1 MRKLLPYEHQLIEA
15 LGITEEEYWQFY
27 LARLNYKDA
36 KAGTIYDVRN
46 DFGVVALVLTIV
58 GTLAQVGAALLA
70 PKPELPE
77 QQKVGKQSRNAIF
90 GPRYGFNSFQEV
102 ARYGDPV
109 NLVYTNKEDDNKSAG
124 GLRVNTSLVWSAVQS
139 FGNKQ
144 FIQMLGVVGAGDIEA
159 YDYGFTAFGQAP
171 LEDFP
176 AQKYWLYGNNASGPL
191 KFGDFQLPPGN
202 AEQDPSKDAQGAQD
216 YIYRANKGG
225 AIVADGYSQAF
236 SPSSNN
242 TLGLYDV
249 VPINVL
255 VLERDENGQLINEE
269 GSVLGRSKDDL
280 GTRVSAADRGV
291 YWPDSWQGSDNRP
304 KFPEGSFFTLRF
316 VETDEKIDEDVER
329 AAQDYRIALI
339 STMTASSVYKLGAAK
354 FKLTK
359 AVETKQGRE
368 GEFTFECVE
377 SGILCEE
384 DYETKSYLE
393 NEIELNELLKTK
405 KAELVSLDE
414 ERKNWPPL
422 LTGAEQ
428 ASLDA
433 IEAKLAELD
442 SQIEAATA
450 IIRGELTDAQLLE
463 LASTEGE
470 FTPLIARIEGCE
482 DNIRTYNEEI
492 ERLNDL
498 ITEELDKLRDERD
511 RDAIQRWKSAKTTQ
525 QQNKRTARKQKNELM
540 QKLSV
545 KITRQGIFI
554 DRKGTDIKK
563 EREIL
568 KGRRRDQEKERAQLL
583 KKAAEID
590 TPAEV
595 ARFNEW
601 QTRYNEALEIIEE
614 TEFQLA
620 DPERFNDYFD
630 VKCLA
635 KIDELAYTTVTKCDV
650 VDFALKA
657 RVYKR
662 ISGRQSKYGEYKEP
676 KHRDAD
682 NGLRMRTAMFWLRYK
697 KESDSV
703 YQRVPTVFAIR
714 RGVEVDNFVGMRFVS
729 NDERTKW
736 SFKME
741 PIIDLPSEIRT
752 HFGEQEVDIAYLD
765 TRAYKN
771 SDKNKTIPIGNGR
784 AGYVA
789 IHGRVLKTKRL
800 LPPLNSNPGFIDEW
814 GVFSMRSDTQ
824 IAFSFDGGPEIALAA
839 VTEQQIETFP
849 SALYQGLSLI
859 GFNAYSGKGIQD
871 LRTLSAY
878 VTKGKKVRRFAPNQ
892 DGDYVVDINSAP
904 VSSTSYAPEIFL
916 DSVLDKENGIGAYAD
931 INGIDLESLG
941 EAMKFCRANGYFMDG
956 VIADPQSW
964 REFWT
969 TVAPFSLLEF
979 TKIGG
984 KESLAPAVPY
994 DENGLVNRRIT
1005 ISALFNQGNIL
1016 EGSYKEEFIDYGDNT
1031 EDLLATIVY
1040 RDSTDGDP
1048 FPGNTSFT
1056 IRLADANEASCIRQT
1071 FDLSAYVSRRDQAI
1085 NYGMLL
1091 CSQRRWSKRAVE
1103 FKTFPTES
1111 PVAPGSYIYVQT
1123 DQNQWDNLTA
1133 GRIGAGGSLDI
1144 PLTESIASATYD
1156 ALLYKGG
1163 QGVVKKPGITITDN
1177 TAPELAA
1184 FEGWL
1189 VVFGNQITSKRV
1201 FRVTEITMEEEGEVA
1216 IKAIEHPCEEQDG
1229 ITRSRIVRFENNLYQ
1244 IDD

>member
-15 LGITEEEYWQFY
+15 LGITEQEYWQFY
-27 LARLNYKDA
+27 LAQLNYRDEKV
-36 KAGTIYDVRN
+36 GTIFDVRN
-46 DFGVVALVLTIV
+46 EVGTIALVLTIV
-58 GTLAQVGAALLA
+58 GTLAQAGAALLA

-109 NLVYTNKEDDNKSAG
+109 NLVYTNKEDDNRSAG

-159 YDYGFTAFGQAP
+159 YEYGFTAFGQAP

-202 AEQDPSKDAQGAQD
+202 AEQDPSKDGQGSQD
-216 YIYRANKGG
+216 YTYRANKGG
-225 AIVADGYSQAF
+225 AIIVDGYSQAF

-255 VLERDENGQLINEE
+255 VLERDENGQLTKDNGDI
-269 GSVLGRSKDDL
+269 LGRSKDDL
-280 GTRVSAADRGV
+280 GTRISSEDRGI
-291 YWPDSWQGSDNRP
+291 YWPQSWQGSDNRP
-304 KFPEGSFFTLRF
+304 MFPEGASFTLRF
-316 VETDEKIDEDVER
+316 VETDDRIDDEVER

-354 FKLTK
+354 FKLTN
-359 AVETKQGRE
+359 AIETRQGRE
-368 GEFTFECVE
+368 GEFTFQCVE

-384 DYETKSYLE
+384 DYGTTSYLE
-393 NEIELNELLKTK
+393 NEVETEELLQQKRE
-405 KAELVSLDE
+405 ELQALDD
-414 ERKNWPPL
+414 ERKGYGNIYIGE
-422 LTGAEQ
+422 GADVFLALQ
-428 ASLDA
+428 AEFDQVEDE
-433 IEAKLAELD
+433 IEALTSIIKGTIDDDSLYDAAKNSGQFNDLIKQIDGIEDTIKAKRDLIEEKNDEIADLLDDKPQGYKGQISSKKQRKRALQNEVRNAKNALKDLYAKLSRRATLRGLYD
-442 SQIEAATA
+442 GNPRSDAADERKRLKRRKNRLKT
-450 IIRGELTDAQLLE
+450 RLGE
-463 LASTEGE
+463 LAST
-470 FTPLIARIEGCE
+470 LI
-482 DNIRTYNEEI
+482 
-492 ERLNDL
+492 
-498 ITEELDKLRDERD
+498 LDTDAMAA
-511 RDAIQRWKSAKTTQ
+511 RDAAWQ
-525 QQNKRTARKQKNELM
+525 ARYDEVQGVINEC
-540 QKLSV
+540 Q
-545 KITRQGIFI
+545 FI
-554 DRKGTDIKK
+554 LR
-563 EREIL
+563 
-568 KGRRRDQEKERAQLL
+568 
-583 KKAAEID
+583 
-590 TPAEV
+590 
-595 ARFNEW
+595 
-601 QTRYNEALEIIEE
+601 
-614 TEFQLA
+614 
-620 DPERFNDYFD
+620 DPERFNDYFN

-635 KIDELAYTTVTKCDV
+635 KIDELTYTTVTKCDI

-662 ISGRQSKYGEYKEP
+662 ISGRQSKYGDNKEQ

-682 NGLRMRTAMFWLRYK
+682 NGLRIRTAMFWMLYK
-697 KESDSV
+697 KESDDI

-714 RGVEVDNFVGMRFVS
+714 RGVEVDNFVSMRFVS
-729 NDERTKW
+729 NEERTKW

-741 PIIDLPSEIRT
+741 PIIDLSAEIRT
-752 HFGEQEVDIAYLD
+752 YFGEREVDVAYLD

-771 SDKNKTIPIGNGR
+771 SEKNKNISIGNGR

-789 IHGRVLKTKRL
+789 IHGRVLKTERL
-800 LPPLNSNPGFIDEW
+800 LPPLNNNPGFVDEW

-849 SALYQGLSLI
+849 RDLYQGLSLI

-892 DGDYVVDINSAP
+892 DGDYVVDVNSVP

-941 EAMKFCRANGYFMDG
+941 KAVKFCKANGYFMDG
-956 VIADPQSW
+956 IIADPQSW

-994 DENGLVNRRIT
+994 DENGLVDSRIN

-1056 IRLADANEASCIRQT
+1056 IRLANADEASCIRQT
-1071 FDLSAYVSRRDQAI
+1071 FDLSAYVSSRNQAI

-1133 GRIGAGGSLDI
+1133 GKIGAGGSLDI
-1144 PLTESIASATYD
+1144 PLTEGIVNATYD

-1163 QGVVKKPGITITDN
+1163 QGVIKKPGITIVNN

-1189 VVFGNQITSKRV
+1189 VVFGNQITNKRV
-1201 FRVTEITMEEEGEVA
+1201 FRVTEITMEEEGEVT
-1216 IKAIEHPCEEQDG
+1216 IRAIEHPCDESSG
-1229 ITRSRIVRFENNLYQ
+1229 TTYSRIVQFDTTLYQ